1 MLLKF
6 FLGSGDSC
14 LGALE
19 SSTELKKLELI
30 SLSVLYLQAGMLWM
44 MGNMIFPYVCLLVRE
59 HRALSHEW
67 GLSQDI

>member
-1 MLLKF
+1 M
-6 FLGSGDSC
+6 GV
-14 LGALE
+14 